1 MFAVRKIVIIWRGGV
16 IAPPYREANMNKA
29 VFVIAFALQFFLLA
43 GVSERPALSAQTK
56 TRAAQDS
63 LQHEVTV
70 TVKLV
75 QVYVTDPK
83 GEPAR
88 DLKMSEFILYDNGKL
103 QTITGF
109 EKHFLA
115 TPEVKVEEAK
125 LAPPRDVAS
134 LMNRKFIF
142 LFDFGRNDLEGIMK
156 SRKAAL
162 EFMDTKVQPGDE
174 VAIFSYISIRRL
186 ALHEYL
192 TSDHQKIRDTIK
204 KIKGVPGVT
213 EGWMSFA
220 SLGHSIM
227 GMELLSQGGSQEARV
242 FRDPNETSASEPGV
256 ARRSGSSSKSGI
268 TSASGDARL
277 FAEAM
282 TNLAKAFRHIPGQKN
297 IVLFSRG
304 FGAVSRPDSPIAG
317 PFQLMAK
324 ELASANSPVF
334 AVNTMAGVFPES
346 SLEYLSKMTG
356 GKYFNDINYYSEI
369 AGDLQDATSNY
380 YVLSYSVASTW
391 DGKFHDIKVEV
402 KRPGYRVYAQRGY
415 FNPLPFNQLSAV
427 EKHLHLLDL
436 ALGERAYFEQHLNF
450 PIMALP
456 FSDKKEANTILISEI
471 PVQRIREAVG
481 DNTEFIGLV
490 FDQNKTI
497 VDSKRVEMNWGSIKG
512 EKICQYG
519 AAGLPPGRHDCR
531 IVIRNLENG
540 NAAVA
545 ACSVEIPESAVSDL
559 KLYPPLLLVAGEQV
573 HYLHVSGQEKAGAA
587 KEVSISEVYPFPPKE
602 FSPLIGE
609 LEHGANLLCA
619 AARCE
624 CTGRQQPVIQFS
636 ASLQTEEIEQ
646 KIPLTVNVLSAARQ
660 EETYLFILEFE
671 LPELQAGKYSLHL
684 VAWDSGTKSSS
695 EAISAFSVK
704 SLAPQKD

>member
-1 MFAVRKIVIIWRGGV
+1 MKRAT
-16 IAPPYREANMNKA
+16 
-29 VFVIAFALQFFLLA
+29 FVIAFVCQFFLLA
-43 GVSERPALSAQTK
+43 GISEGPALSAQTK
-56 TRAAQDS
+56 TKAAQES

-88 DLKMSEFILYDNGKL
+88 DLEMTDFILYDNGKL

-109 EKHFLA
+109 EKHFLV
-115 TPEVKVEEAK
+115 TPEVKVEETK

-174 VAIFSYISIRRL
+174 IAILSYISIRRL
-186 ALHEYL
+186 TLHEYL
-192 TSDHQKIRDTIK
+192 TSDHQKIREMIK
-204 KIKGVPGVT
+204 KIKGVPGIA

-242 FRDPNETSASEPGV
+242 FREPNETSASELGV
-256 ARRSGSSSKSGI
+256 ARRSGSGSKSGI
-268 TSASGDARL
+268 TPASGDARL

-282 TNLAKAFRHIPGQKN
+282 TNLAKALRHIPGQKN

-304 FGAVSRPDSPIAG
+304 FGAISRPVQS
-317 PFQLMAK
+317 MAK
-324 ELASANSPVF
+324 ELASADSPVF
-334 AVNTMAGVFPES
+334 AVNTTTGLAAGVFPES

-356 GKYFNDINYYSEI
+356 GKYFNDVNYYSKI

-436 ALGERAYFEQHLNF
+436 ALGEKAYFEQHLNF
-450 PIMALP
+450 PMIALP
-456 FSDKKEANTILISEI
+456 FSDKKETNTILISEI

-497 VDSKRVEMNWGSIKG
+497 VDSKRVEMNWELIKG

-519 AAGLPPGRHDCR
+519 AAALPPGRHDCR
-531 IVIRNLENG
+531 IVIRNLDNG
-540 NAAVA
+540 KAAVG
-545 ACSVEIPESAVSDL
+545 ACTVEIPESAVSEL
-559 KLYPPLLLVAGEQV
+559 KLYPPLLLIAGEQTQ
-573 HYLHVSGQEKAGAA
+573 YLHVAAQEKAGAI
-587 KEVSISEVYPFPPKE
+587 KEVSLSEVYPFPPKE

-609 LEHGANLLCA
+609 LEHGAKLLCA
-619 AARCE
+619 ATRCD
-624 CTGRQQPVIQFS
+624 CTGCQQPVIQFS
-636 ASLQTEEIEQ
+636 ALLQTEEAEQ
-646 KIPLTVNVLSAARQ
+646 KIPLTVNVLGAARQ
-660 EETYLFILEFE
+660 EEIHLFILGFE

>member
-1 MFAVRKIVIIWRGGV
+1 
-16 IAPPYREANMNKA
+16 MNKA

-56 TRAAQDS
+56 TKAAQES

-75 QVYVTDPK
+75 QVYVTDSK

-88 DLKMSEFILYDNGKL
+88 DLEMTDFILYDNGKL

-115 TPEVKVEEAK
+115 APEVKVEEAK
-125 LAPPRDVAS
+125 LSPGRDVAS

-156 SRKAAL
+156 SKTAAL

-174 VAIFSYISIRRL
+174 IAILSYISIRRL
-186 ALHEYL
+186 TLHEYL
-192 TSDHQKIRDTIK
+192 TSNHQKIRDTIK

-227 GMELLSQGGSQEARV
+227 GMELLAQGEMQQARA
-242 FRDPNETSASEPGV
+242 FRDPNETTTSAPGE
-256 ARRSGSSSKSGI
+256 ARV
-268 TSASGDARL
+268 SASGRNPAIPSGSGDVRL
-277 FAEAM
+277 FAEAV
-282 TNLAKAFRHIPGQKN
+282 TELAKALRHIPGQKN
-297 IVLFSRG
+297 IVMFSRG
-304 FGAVSRPDSPIAG
+304 FGVVTRPDSPIAG
-317 PFQLMAK
+317 PFQSMAK

-334 AVNTMAGVFPES
+334 AINTTTGVAGKVAAGVFPEN

-356 GKYFNDINYYSEI
+356 GKYFNDINYYSKI

-402 KRPGYRVYAQRGY
+402 KSPGYRVYAQRGY

-436 ALGERAYFEQHLNF
+436 ALGEKAYFEQHLNF
-450 PIMALP
+450 PMIALP
-456 FSDKKEANTILISEI
+456 FSEKKEANTILISEI

-481 DNTEFIGLV
+481 DNTEFISLV

-497 VDSKRVEMNWGSIKG
+497 VDSKRVEMNWELIKG
-512 EKICQYG
+512 EKICQY
-519 AAGLPPGRHDCR
+519 AAASLSPGRYDCR
-531 IVIRNLENG
+531 TVIRNLDNG
-540 NAAVA
+540 KAAVG
-545 ACSVEIPESAVSDL
+545 ACSVEIPESAVSEL
-559 KLYPPLLLVAGEQV
+559 KLYPPLLLIAGEQAQ
-573 HYLHVSGQEKAGAA
+573 YLHVAAQEKAGAI
-587 KEVSISEVYPFPPKE
+587 KELSLSEVYPFPPKE

-609 LEHGANLLCA
+609 LEHGAKLLCA
-619 AARCE
+619 ATRCD
-624 CTGRQQPVIQFS
+624 CTGCQQPVIQFS

-646 KIPLTVNVLSAARQ
+646 KIPLTVNVLGAARQ
-660 EETYLFILEFE
+660 EEIHLFILEFE
-671 LPELQAGKYSLHL
+671 LPELQAGKYSLHI
-684 VAWDSGTKSSS
+684 VAWDMGTKLSS

-704 SLAPQKD
+704 SPTPQKD

>member
-1 MFAVRKIVIIWRGGV
+1 V
-16 IAPPYREANMNKA
+16 PPFGEADMKKA
-29 VFVIAFALQFFLLA
+29 VCVVAFVCQFFLQ
-43 GVSERPALSAQTK
+43 GGISGRPASYAQSKTK
-56 TRAAQDS
+56 AVQES

-88 DLKMSEFILYDNGKL
+88 DLEMSDFILYDNGKL
-103 QTITGF
+103 QPVTGF

-115 TPEVKVEEAK
+115 APEVKVEEAK

-134 LMNRKFIF
+134 LLNRKFIF
-142 LFDFGRNDLEGIMK
+142 LFDGERNDLEGLAM
-156 SRKAAL
+156 SRNAAVK
-162 EFMDTKVQPGDE
+162 FMDEHVQATDE
-174 VAIFSYISIRRL
+174 IALLSYSPVKGLI
-186 ALHEYL
+186 LHEYF
-192 TSDHQKIRDTIK
+192 TSDHEKVREAIK
-204 KIKGVPGVT
+204 KIKIMPGI
-213 EGWMSFA
+213 
-220 SLGHSIM
+220 SLSGTQSVAQEEPM
-227 GMELLSQGGSQEARV
+227 GMELLALDLFARH
-242 FRDPNETSASEPGV
+242 RGV
-256 ARRSGSSSKSGI
+256 HAKSPGSSGVVREFI
-268 TSASGDARL
+268 FRL
-277 FAEAM
+277 
-282 TNLAKAFRHIPGQKN
+282 TDLAKAFRHIPGQKN
-297 IVLFSRG
+297 IVLFTKG
-304 FGAVSRPDSPIAG
+304 FGRHILEDSNREFFIT
-317 PFQLMAK
+317 MSK

-334 AVNTMAGVFPES
+334 AVNTTTREEQLRSFQRGIILSAET
-346 SLEYLSKMTG
+346 SLEYLSKQTG
-356 GKYFNDINYYSEI
+356 GKYFDDVTYYSKI
-369 AGDLQDATSNY
+369 ASDIQNATSNY

-402 KRPGYRVYAQRGY
+402 KRPGYKVCAQRGY
-415 FNPLPFNQLSAV
+415 FNPLPFNQLSTI

-436 ALGERAYFEQHLNF
+436 ALGEKAYFEQHLNF
-450 PIMALP
+450 PMIAFP
-456 FSDKKEANTILISEI
+456 FSDKKEANTIFISEI
-471 PVQRIREAVG
+471 PVRRIREAVG

-587 KEVSISEVYPFPPKE
+587 KEASISEIYPFPPKE

-609 LEHGANLLCA
+609 LEHGTTTLGA
-619 AARCE
+619 AVRCQRMGAKEPEIQISAWLARE
-624 CTGRQQPVIQFS
+624 GS
-636 ASLQTEEIEQ
+636 GH
-646 KIPLTVNVLSAARQ
+646 KIPRTVSLLASARQ
-660 EETYLFILEFE
+660 EDTDFYLLEFE

>member
-1 MFAVRKIVIIWRGGV
+1 MID
-16 IAPPYREANMNKA
+16 PPFGEANMKKA
-29 VFVIAFALQFFLLA
+29 VSVIAFVCQFFLQA
-43 GVSERPALSAQTK
+43 GISGQLALSAQTK
-56 TRAAQDS
+56 SKAAQES

-88 DLKMSEFILYDNGKL
+88 DLGISDFILYDNGKL
-103 QTITGF
+103 QAITGF

-115 TPEVKVEEAK
+115 APEVKVEEAK
-125 LAPPRDVAS
+125 LAPGRDVAS

-156 SRKAAL
+156 SKTAAL

-174 VAIFSYISIRRL
+174 IAILSYISIRRL
-186 ALHEYL
+186 TIHEYL
-192 TSDHQKIRDTIK
+192 TSDHQKIRETIK
-204 KIKGVPGVT
+204 KIKGVPGIT

-242 FRDPNETSASEPGV
+242 FRGPNETSVSGSGV
-256 ARRSGSSSKSGI
+256 ARRSSPGSTPGMAGA
-268 TSASGDARL
+268 SADTRL

-282 TNLAKAFRHIPGQKN
+282 TDLAKALRHIPGQKN

-304 FGAVSRPDSPIAG
+304 FGAVSRVDSPIAG
-317 PFQLMAK
+317 PFQSMAK

-334 AVNTMAGVFPES
+334 AVNTTTGLAGKVAVGVFPEE

-356 GKYFNDINYYSEI
+356 GKYFSDVNFYSKI
-369 AGDLQDATSNY
+369 AEDVQSATSNY

-402 KRPGYRVYAQRGY
+402 KRPGYKVYAQRGY

-436 ALGERAYFEQHLNF
+436 ALGEKAYFEQHLNF
-450 PIMALP
+450 PMMALP
-456 FSDKKEANTILISEI
+456 FSDNKEANTILISEI
-471 PVQRIREAVG
+471 PVQKIREAVG
-481 DNTEFIGLV
+481 DNTEFISLV

-497 VDSKRVEMNWGSIKG
+497 VDSKRVEMNWETIKG

-519 AAGLPPGRHDCR
+519 AASLPPGRYDCR
-531 IVIRNLENG
+531 IVIRNLDDG
-540 NAAVA
+540 KAAVG
-545 ACSVEIPESAVSDL
+545 ACSVEIPESAASEL
-559 KLYPPLLLVAGEQV
+559 SLYPPLLLTAGEQAQ
-573 HYLHVSGQEKAGAA
+573 YLHISAQEKAGAA
-587 KEVSISEVYPFPPKE
+587 KEASISEIYPYPPKE

-609 LEHGANLLCA
+609 LEHGTATICA
-619 AARCE
+619 AVRCDD
-624 CTGRQQPVIQFS
+624 TGSQQPVIQFS
-636 ASLQTEEIEQ
+636 ASLQTEGTEH
-646 KIPLTVNVLSAARQ
+646 KIPLTVTVLGATRQ
-660 EETYLFILEFE
+660 EDTHIFILEFE
-671 LPELQAGKYSLHL
+671 LPELQAGMNSLHL
-684 VAWDSGTKSSS
+684 VAWDLGTKSSS
-695 EAISAFSVK
+695 EAISAFSIK
-704 SLAPQKD
+704 SPAPQKE